1 MFEFEKEKT
10 KFQLSIEH
18 LKSQLQESQENLSRI
33 QRKLEFLDKENVK
46 LKSDIRQSKK
56 TAYASGPGNYL
67 AGGRLGTQFGN
78 PEIVKSSL
86 QGLPTPTNSGGFNST
101 FTGGN
106 AKWEFKKKFIS
117 DGVLN
122 QSIGSSEKGEEKLE
136 GSSSTMSKEDE
147 HYEEDQ

>member
-67 AGGRLGTQFGN
+67 AGGRLGT
-78 PEIVKSSL
+78 
-86 QGLPTPTNSGGFNST
+86 
-101 FTGGN
+101 
-106 AKWEFKKKFIS
+106 
-117 DGVLN
+117 
-122 QSIGSSEKGEEKLE
+122 
-136 GSSSTMSKEDE
+136 
-147 HYEEDQ
+147 